1 MSLKQTTLAF
11 CAGVALTLAASR
23 TVHAQQPTAKDT
35 VDTHAAMSRGA
46 ATTDPNVKH
55 DSVTNVRTASPDAPP
70 AKGGAK
76 PRGMSPGQLHV
87 DNRTQWVIFIYVDG
101 DRVGSVSRYGD
112 AYGYYSCGPHVLY
125 ARAFFDD
132 GSVRTWGP
140 VTAAVCGTYTWR
152 LWN

>member
-1 MSLKQTTLAF
+1 MSLKQTALVL
-11 CAGVALTLAASR
+11 CAGVALCLSASR
-23 TVHAQQPTAKDT
+23 PVLAQQPAKKDSL
-35 VDTHAAMSRGA
+35 DTHSAMSRGV
-46 ATTDPNVKH
+46 ATADPNVKH
-55 DSVTNVRTASPDAPP
+55 DSIANVRSAQPEAPP
-70 AKGGAK
+70 QKGGAK
-76 PRGMSPGQLHV
+76 PRGMLPGQLHV

-112 AYGYYSCGPHVLY
+112 AYGNYECGPHVLY

-140 VTAAVCGTYTWR
+140 ETAAVCGTYTWR